1 MRLNV
6 YRYVEIV
13 RNRLLF
19 MDKRVKLMFKNM
31 IFLYIRM
38 FVIMCINLLAVRLLL
53 QVLGE
58 TDYGIFNV
66 VGGIVTMLSFLSS
79 SMSSATMRFFSYN
92 IGKGDNKNLR
102 KLFSVSLMVYIGIII
117 ISVLLAET
125 GGLWFI
131 YNKLLIPDS
140 RFQAAFWVYQFSV
153 VTFSLNMMSV
163 PFMALIISSEKMNFY
178 VLLSIFDAVLKLVI
192 IGIVHYMDG
201 DKLILYVA
209 LFTSIS
215 IANIVAYLLYVKA
228 CYRQVEIIPRWDTVC
243 FRELFS
249 YCSWYMY
256 GSVSQLIKNQG
267 INVLLNMF
275 FNPVINAARGI
286 AYQISSV
293 MTTFVNSFY
302 QAVRPQI
309 TKRYASGEIESMRSL
324 VYQTTK
330 MSYYLVLIISLPLL
344 IILPEIL
351 SLWLIQVPDHTVL
364 FTRLVIIA
372 TIIETLELPLNTA
385 ICSNGNIKWFQLV
398 TGTIVIMNLPISYLF
413 LKLGYSPQITMIVAI
428 AIAVLAQIARILFAK
443 LVFGLNIKEYLILI
457 SKLGMTSLIAIIV
470 PLLVR
475 WKLQDIFRLDLLIGY
490 IAISLL
496 YILIVIYLVGISTK
510 ERATLNYYV
519 NSYIEK
525 YRKK

>member
-1 MRLNV
+1 
-6 YRYVEIV
+6 
-13 RNRLLF
+13 
-19 MDKRVKLMFKNM
+19 
-31 IFLYIRM
+31 M

-351 SLWLIQVPDHTVL
+351 SLWLVQVPDHTVL

-398 TGTIVIMNLPISYLF
+398 TGTIVIMNLPISYIF

-475 WKLQDIFRLDLLIGY
+475 WKLQDIFRLDLLIRY

>member
-1 MRLNV
+1 
-6 YRYVEIV
+6 
-13 RNRLLF
+13 
-19 MDKRVKLMFKNM
+19 
-31 IFLYIRM
+31 M

-302 QAVRPQI
+302 
-309 TKRYASGEIESMRSL
+309 
-324 VYQTTK
+324 
-330 MSYYLVLIISLPLL
+330 
-344 IILPEIL
+344 
-351 SLWLIQVPDHTVL
+351 
-364 FTRLVIIA
+364 
-372 TIIETLELPLNTA
+372 
-385 ICSNGNIKWFQLV
+385 
-398 TGTIVIMNLPISYLF
+398 
-413 LKLGYSPQITMIVAI
+413 
-428 AIAVLAQIARILFAK
+428 
-443 LVFGLNIKEYLILI
+443 
-457 SKLGMTSLIAIIV
+457 
-470 PLLVR
+470 
-475 WKLQDIFRLDLLIGY
+475 
-490 IAISLL
+490 
-496 YILIVIYLVGISTK
+496 
-510 ERATLNYYV
+510 
-519 NSYIEK
+519 
-525 YRKK
+525 